1 MTNKTRAWL
10 TWLGLAIV
18 GSLMGVAYGAPTLL
32 YETIL
37 ENTGCTPTQFGFI
50 FSAMGI
56 GLLIGSLLVGKAIE
70 INSKAFSMAGS
81 LCALILYA
89 AIGLSNSIF
98 VIIVAGFLYGLIF
111 QFCGNSLLSA
121 MCARW
126 FNIGRGKV
134 VSIAFVLQALAS
146 VILNPILAKLVVAI
160 GGKAAALLLGIVF
173 SGVSFFLL
181 AFAVSRFPEHY
192 NMKAIDLGKNM
203 KEEKISE
210 EKEAEG
216 YECSLPVLK
225 IIMTPAFLLL
235 AVSVFLMSM
244 GSNIYFSNST
254 MIFQSFG
261 LDYESAALAMS
272 IYGIA
277 GMAISFLSGVII
289 DKLGPKKG
297 LSIFFGL
304 AAAVCLACPLL
315 KGWTG
320 AVIFAVFIPC
330 CSVWNMI
337 AAMALPKM
345 FGVKRSASLMGYINF
360 CGSLCSIIIG
370 PIATGL
376 YGRTGSYVTPVV
388 ITGAGIAI
396 ATVFVWISLG
406 DKMAAGVRRRDEMF
420 QIRKNAN

>member
-277 GMAISFLSGVII
+277 GMAISFL
-289 DKLGPKKG
+289 
-297 LSIFFGL
+297 
-304 AAAVCLACPLL
+304 
-315 KGWTG
+315 
-320 AVIFAVFIPC
+320 
-330 CSVWNMI
+330 
-337 AAMALPKM
+337 
-345 FGVKRSASLMGYINF
+345 
-360 CGSLCSIIIG
+360 
-370 PIATGL
+370 
-376 YGRTGSYVTPVV
+376 
-388 ITGAGIAI
+388 
-396 ATVFVWISLG
+396 ISLG
-406 DKMAAGVRRRDEMF
+406 RRKGYQYFLGLRQQSALRVRY
-420 QIRKNAN
+420 

>member
-1 MTNKTRAWL
+1 
-10 TWLGLAIV
+10 
-18 GSLMGVAYGAPTLL
+18 MGVAYGAPTLL

-192 NMKAIDLGKNM
+192 NMKAIDHRENM

-225 IIMTPAFLLL
+225 NHYDTR
-235 AVSVFLMSM
+235 VFTAC
-244 GSNIYFSNST
+244 GQCIPYVY
-254 MIFQSFG
+254 G
-261 LDYESAALAMS
+261 LKYL
-272 IYGIA
+272 
-277 GMAISFLSGVII
+277 F
-289 DKLGPKKG
+289 
-297 LSIFFGL
+297 
-304 AAAVCLACPLL
+304 
-315 KGWTG
+315 
-320 AVIFAVFIPC
+320 
-330 CSVWNMI
+330 
-337 AAMALPKM
+337 
-345 FGVKRSASLMGYINF
+345 
-360 CGSLCSIIIG
+360 
-370 PIATGL
+370 
-376 YGRTGSYVTPVV
+376 
-388 ITGAGIAI
+388 
-396 ATVFVWISLG
+396 
-406 DKMAAGVRRRDEMF
+406 
-420 QIRKNAN
+420 